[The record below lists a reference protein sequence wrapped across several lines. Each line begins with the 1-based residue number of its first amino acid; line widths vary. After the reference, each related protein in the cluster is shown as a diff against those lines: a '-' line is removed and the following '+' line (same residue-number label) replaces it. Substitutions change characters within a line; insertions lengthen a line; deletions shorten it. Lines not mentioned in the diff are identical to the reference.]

1 MMKNNYAMIR
11 IMFGEM
17 TYEYIEETVTYSG
30 YDLIGKCNNKY
41 YTAWINVKIEYRNS
55 LTAVIKLLSAYL
67 VS

>member
-30 YDLIGKCNNKY
+30 YDLIGKCNYK
-41 YTAWINVKIEYRNS
+41 
-55 LTAVIKLLSAYL
+55 
-67 VS
+67 